1 MKKGLAGAG
10 KTLEGILKSW
20 VKPRETIKRA

>member
-10 KTLEGILKSW
+10 KTLEGLLKSW
-20 VKPRETIKRA
+20 VYPRKTVKRA